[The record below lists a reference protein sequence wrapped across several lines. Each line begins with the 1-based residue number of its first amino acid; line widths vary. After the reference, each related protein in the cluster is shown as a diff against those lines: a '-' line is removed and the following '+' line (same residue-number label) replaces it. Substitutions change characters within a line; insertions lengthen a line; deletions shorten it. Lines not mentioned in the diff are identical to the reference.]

1 MYSKIVN
8 PLTGRKVSIKSK
20 KGKELVNNYILAAQ
34 KGGGCN
40 VTEKCR
46 GAKKK
51 CRQSD
56 IQAGCEYIKSNEIES
71 KGVDKYGCYYCD
83 DTTASVSNVS
93 EESSETSS
101 DDIINL
107 SVSIPAEIQD
117 DCEEIIRLW
126 SYYSNRTK
134 DSNRRNSGFL
144 TGNKA
149 VLTKVHRSGAAIENP
164 YSEHQWL
171 NSWDY
176 TSKSNLNPVRNSI
189 YRNYSIHPK
198 LLRKLKTTHVWI
210 DQGDMGGCSFAALIN
225 LCQLGNIQTNWS
237 NKVSKM
243 KDYKKFKHLY
253 ERTYGLTDEGY
264 RDWISALTA
273 MCYGI
278 PNFASVLTSINY
290 QCFKTLRGN
299 YHSKLIAAPGTSVED
314 YAESVLNFIK
324 NLLDNGYVVAV
335 PTISHFVCIIG
346 YNENSLLFL
355 GSFGENISTGGL
367 HELEIDLFS
376 PQEIADSIMDCLYVK
391 VA

>member
-8 PLTGRKVSIKSK
+8 PFTGRKVSINSSE
-20 KGKELVNNYILAAQ
+20 GKELLNNYIKMAQ
-34 KGGGCN
+34 KGGGCI

-46 GAKKK
+46 GAEKK
-51 CRQSD
+51 CRKLD
-56 IQAGCEYIKSNEIES
+56 IQSGCRYVKSSEIEVQ
-71 KGVDKYGCYYCD
+71 GVGKYGCYYCD
-83 DTTASVSNVS
+83 NNASVSNIL
-93 EESSETSS
+93 EESKESS
-101 DDIINL
+101 DDEIMNL
-107 SVSIPAEIQD
+107 SVFIPDEIRGN
-117 DCEEIIRLW
+117 CEEIIGLW
-126 SYYSNRTK
+126 SLYSIKTK

-144 TGNKA
+144 PDNKA
-149 VLTKVHRSGAAIENP
+149 VLTMVHKSGAAIENP

-176 TSKSNLNPVRNSI
+176 TSRSNLGPVRNSI
-189 YRNYSIHPK
+189 YKNYLIHPK
-198 LLRKLKTTHVWI
+198 LLNKLKTNHVWI

-225 LCQLGNIQTNWS
+225 LCQLGNIHTNWS

-243 KDYKKFKHLY
+243 KDYRKFKHLY
-253 ERTYGLTDEGY
+253 EKTYGLTDEGY
-264 RDWISALTA
+264 RDWISALTG

-278 PNFASVLTSINY
+278 PDFACLLTSINY

-299 YHSKLIAAPGTSVED
+299 YHSKLISPSGTSVED
-314 YAESVLNFIK
+314 YAEAVLNFIK

-355 GSFGENISTGGL
+355 GSFGEKISTGGL
-367 HELEIDLFS
+367 HELETDIFS
-376 PQEIADSIMDCLYVK
+376 PQEIADSVMDCLYVK